1 MLEKV
6 MDYIHNYFVKEVYR
20 GTFRIT
26 GGAIDLDFLQNGQYF
41 KIVGSVFN
49 DAVHQYPSSD
59 LVDETFKGEVWAMAV
74 PPAFI
79 ALCEEIEAWQEKYG
93 TQVETPFSS
102 ESFGG
107 YSYSKSQGGNA
118 NGSASPSASWQDIFR
133 STLNHW
139 RKIS

>member
-1 MLEKV
+1 MLERI
-6 MDYIHNYFVKEVYR
+6 MDHIHNYFVKDIYR
-20 GTFRIT
+20 GTFKIT
-26 GGAIDLDFLQNGQYF
+26 GGAIDVDFLQDGQHF

-49 DAVHQYPSSD
+49 DAVYQYPAED
-59 LVDETFKGEVWAMAV
+59 LIDEVFTGQIWAMAV

-93 TQVETPFSS
+93 AQVESPFTS

-107 YSYSKSQGGNA
+107 YSYSKAQGLGA

-133 STLNHW
+133 GSLNHW